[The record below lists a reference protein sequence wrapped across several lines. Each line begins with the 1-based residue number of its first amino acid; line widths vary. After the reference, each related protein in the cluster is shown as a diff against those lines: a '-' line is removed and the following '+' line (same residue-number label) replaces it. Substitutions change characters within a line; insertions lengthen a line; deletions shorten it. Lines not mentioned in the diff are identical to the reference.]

1 MLKHKSNLPPTTLWS
16 PVLLTCSSSSR
27 RAVPVHRGVQ
37 NTAPSTYT
45 VTAGA
50 WELEFYSLR
59 ALRRLINI
67 VLLMEADT
75 SSAAPRKE
83 SFFSAPSQH
92 PTRRQHLPPRTEQAK
107 TGWLMWG
114 ETGSFLYPQA
124 LLVAVL
130 GYTRPHYIPLAHVP
144 YSFGAVYQMMDLTF
158 QDRFEVGLHLT
169 TRDLDPYAEREDSA
183 FRHIVHVGSQNLD
196 LAVVYRIEIDARHK
210 LECYGLV
217 SAELD
222 PRVLFPYTLALER
235 GAVRHRDRDLRYL
248 DLAASDLKRFFNHLV
263 IGHA

>member
-124 LLVAVL
+124 L
-130 GYTRPHYIPLAHVP
+130 P
-144 YSFGAVYQMMDLTF
+144 
-158 QDRFEVGLHLT
+158 
-169 TRDLDPYAEREDSA
+169 
-183 FRHIVHVGSQNLD
+183 QNLRPSP
-196 LAVVYRIEIDARHK
+196 LGCKSVASGSCIPPLVPGPPPLRNICVASQVPKINKSNLSKSLITVHRALGLLQTSSLPSCSAK
-210 LECYGLV
+210 LRE
-217 SAELD
+217 
-222 PRVLFPYTLALER
+222 P
-235 GAVRHRDRDLRYL
+235 
-248 DLAASDLKRFFNHLV
+248 N
-263 IGHA
+263 